1 MRAGGGLLEAKSA
14 ERRNALAAAGG
25 LWHSGDMNEETAID
39 PERVS
44 ADADV
49 PPPPRAFVLPPLEEG
64 ATVLVTGGT
73 GFTGRVL
80 LRKLC
85 AMPGLRVR
93 ALARPSSDLKGLEG
107 LPVEWVRGQVYEPD
121 AIAKGMDGVQY
132 VFHVAAAFRSPGIG
146 EEEYRRVHAVSTQ
159 LIAEAA
165 LKQPSFRR
173 MVHVSTVGVHGHIE
187 NPPADETAPFA
198 PGDLYQTTKAEAE
211 TWLHGFA
218 KERGLPYAVIRP
230 AAIYGP
236 GDRRLLKVFKMA
248 KAPVF
253 PMLGHGKCLY
263 HLIHV
268 DDLTDGFLLAA
279 VHPAAQGEAFICGNE
294 AATPLE
300 RMGRIIADEL
310 GKKLRPVRIP
320 AAPFFWAA
328 GLCEAVC
335 KPLKIAPPLYKRR
348 VAFFT
353 KDRSFDTSKIRTRL
367 GFACRWSED
376 AGLRA
381 TARWYKRHGWL

>member
-1 MRAGGGLLEAKSA
+1 MSDRLVSVGG
-14 ERRNALAAAGG
+14 RV
-25 LWHSGDMNEETAID
+25 SGDGGVAP
-39 PERVS
+39 PEGRF
-44 ADADV
+44 A
-49 PPPPRAFVLPPLEEG
+49 LEPLGEG
-64 ATVLVTGGT
+64 ATVLVTGAT
-73 GFTGRVL
+73 GFTGGVL
-80 LRKLC
+80 LKKLC
-85 AMPGLRVR
+85 AMPGVRVR
-93 ALARPSSDLKGLEG
+93 ALARPTSDLKGLEG
-107 LPVEWVRGQVYEPD
+107 LPVEWVRGQVYDPE
-121 AIAKGMDGVQY
+121 AVAKGMDGAQY

-146 EEEYRRVHAVSTQ
+146 EEEYRRVHAESTR

-165 LKQPSFRR
+165 LQQPAFRR

-236 GDRRLLKVFKMA
+236 GDKRLLKVFKMA
-248 KAPVF
+248 AAPVF
-253 PMLGHGKCLY
+253 PMLGRGKCLY

-294 AATPLE
+294 TATPLE

-335 KPLKIAPPLYKRR
+335 RPLKIAPPLYKRR

-353 KDRSFDTSKIRTRL
+353 KDRSFDTRKIRERL
-367 GFACRWSED
+367 GFACRWSEE

-381 TARWYKRHGWL
+381 TARWYKRRGWL